1 MDAENIKRTP
11 KIPNTTSVTAVFSCV
26 SDTLVYHIFST
37 LCGPTSS
44 LSYFLSCYNVTM
56 STYDIFTVKR
66 AISCYFRLNSFRKAS
81 KQSDVPRSTL
91 HGWVSRFGRRLDGRK
106 LSVRRKS
113 PNRRKKRNLIKDAV
127 VSELDANPF
136 HTLFTL
142 KRAIGTSLS
151 LSSLSR
157 VVSDIDYSL

>member
-1 MDAENIKRTP
+1 
-11 KIPNTTSVTAVFSCV
+11 
-26 SDTLVYHIFST
+26 
-37 LCGPTSS
+37 
-44 LSYFLSCYNVTM
+44 M

-91 HGWVSRFGRRLDGRK
+91 HGWVSRFGRRFDGLK

-113 PNRRKKRNLIKDAV
+113 PNRRKERNLIKDAV